1 MRKKQV
7 SPPEI
12 KETPKVNNE
21 IPEKSR
27 GIIESSNEEK
37 GMSKQR
43 EDQSDAQG
51 SDSE

>member
-12 KETPKVNNE
+12 KETPRVNNE

-27 GIIESSNEEK
+27 GIIESSQEEK
-37 GMSKQR
+37 VVAKKK
-43 EDQSDAQG
+43 
-51 SDSE
+51 